1 MPLLLL
7 RQDITK
13 VKADIIVNTTNT
25 KLLQGSG
32 TSRAIF
38 LAAGEEE
45 LTKACEKIGGCEIG
59 SAVITP
65 AFKLQAKY
73 IIHAVGPI
81 WMNETADE
89 INLLYSAYESSLKL
103 AKKYNAETIAFPLI
117 SAGNYKMPIDIALG
131 TAVNAI
137 NDFLADNDMTVYL
150 TIYEKRVLE
159 VGQKLSLD
167 VQEYIDDN
175 YVSNNDESYDE
186 IYDVRMEDA
195 LQQKKQSAELDVK
208 SGQKTEPTVK
218 SGQKTGLPV
227 NLKPKT
233 ELTLEEQLNG
243 KVETFTEMLFRLIDE
258 RNMSD
263 VEVYRKANIDR
274 KLFSKIRSN
283 VDYKPSKK
291 TIICLIIALELSV
304 EEANELLMKAG
315 YTLSTASKFDVVVSY
330 YLEKKI
336 YNIMEINEV
345 LFKYELPLLG

>member
-208 SGQKTEPTVK
+208 SGQKT
-218 SGQKTGLPV
+218 GLPV